1 MNKLLTLSLTIIFAS
16 LFFQSCSNEE
26 QDLPEGESPNVPDK
40 DSSIDSDGK
49 TYCTWIKDASYYIGI
64 YNTETKD
71 KIAEIPTV
79 IEGGLN
85 QTANMHYGESKGYTI
100 NGCYILDI
108 KKNEKDIY
116 ILLEYSEDKYE
127 LGITEL
133 LMLRDNK
140 ITKRIKYT
148 NGIGRPNKL
157 IYWYDKEIV
166 ATANGDLSKYASD
179 DFYIYSSGLDLVYN
193 SSEMSN
199 YYFFLNT
206 HPVDTY
212 RFIWILDDY
221 IRLKDIKKGFDELWS
236 YKYTDENVVIKQK
249 EINVNG
255 ETVEISME
263 FVYKDGSKEIKS
275 FKLNLEDGS
284 LIE

>member
-40 DSSIDSDGK
+40 DSSIDFDGK
-49 TYCTWIKDASYYIGI
+49 TYCTWIKDASYIGI

>member
-26 QDLPEGESPNVPDK
+26 QDLPAGESPDK
-40 DSSIDSDGK
+40 DSSIDFDGK

>member
-1 MNKLLTLSLTIIFAS
+1 M
-16 LFFQSCSNEE
+16 
-26 QDLPEGESPNVPDK
+26 
-40 DSSIDSDGK
+40 SS
-49 TYCTWIKDASYYIGI
+49 
-64 YNTETKD
+64 TK
-71 KIAEIPTV
+71 
-79 IEGGLN
+79 
-85 QTANMHYGESKGYTI
+85 
-100 NGCYILDI
+100 ILDI

>member
-40 DSSIDSDGK
+40 DSSIDGK

>member
-40 DSSIDSDGK
+40 DFDGK

>member
-1 MNKLLTLSLTIIFAS
+1 MISTF
-16 LFFQSCSNEE
+16 
-26 QDLPEGESPNVPDK
+26 
-40 DSSIDSDGK
+40 
-49 TYCTWIKDASYYIGI
+49 
-64 YNTETKD
+64 
-71 KIAEIPTV
+71 
-79 IEGGLN
+79 IE
-85 QTANMHYGESKGYTI
+85 
-100 NGCYILDI
+100 
-108 KKNEKDIY
+108 
-116 ILLEYSEDKYE
+116 
-127 LGITEL
+127 
-133 LMLRDNK
+133 
-140 ITKRIKYT
+140 
-148 NGIGRPNKL
+148 
-157 IYWYDKEIV
+157 
-166 ATANGDLSKYASD
+166 
-179 DFYIYSSGLDLVYN
+179 SGLDLVYN

>member
-40 DSSIDSDGK
+40 DSSIDFDGK

-199 YYFFLNT
+199 
-206 HPVDTY
+206 PVDTY

>member
-1 MNKLLTLSLTIIFAS
+1 MLYFR
-16 LFFQSCSNEE
+16 
-26 QDLPEGESPNVPDK
+26 
-40 DSSIDSDGK
+40 
-49 TYCTWIKDASYYIGI
+49 Y
-64 YNTETKD
+64 
-71 KIAEIPTV
+71 
-79 IEGGLN
+79 
-85 QTANMHYGESKGYTI
+85 
-100 NGCYILDI
+100 

-221 IRLKDIKKGFDELWS
+221 IRLKDIKKDLTS
-236 YKYTDENVVIKQK
+236 YGRTNTQTK
-249 EINVNG
+249 
-255 ETVEISME
+255 MLL
-263 FVYKDGSKEIKS
+263 
-275 FKLNLEDGS
+275 LNKRRLMLTGKPLRLAWNLS
-284 LIE
+284 IRMVPKK

>member
-40 DSSIDSDGK
+40 DSSIDFDGK

-116 ILLEYSEDKYE
+116 KY
-127 LGITEL
+127 
-133 LMLRDNK
+133 
-140 ITKRIKYT
+140 Y
-148 NGIGRPNKL
+148 
-157 IYWYDKEIV
+157 
-166 ATANGDLSKYASD
+166 
-179 DFYIYSSGLDLVYN
+179 
-193 SSEMSN
+193 
-199 YYFFLNT
+199 
-206 HPVDTY
+206 
-212 RFIWILDDY
+212 
-221 IRLKDIKKGFDELWS
+221 
-236 YKYTDENVVIKQK
+236 
-249 EINVNG
+249 
-255 ETVEISME
+255 
-263 FVYKDGSKEIKS
+263 
-275 FKLNLEDGS
+275 
-284 LIE
+284 

>member
-26 QDLPEGESPNVPDK
+26 QPEGESPNVPDK
-40 DSSIDSDGK
+40 DSSIDFDGK

>member
-40 DSSIDSDGK
+40 DSSIDFDGK

-221 IRLKDIKKGFDELWS
+221 IRLKEDKKGFDELWS

>member
-40 DSSIDSDGK
+40 DSSIDFDGK

-221 IRLKDIKKGFDELWS
+221 IRLKDIKKGFEELWS

>member
-40 DSSIDSDGK
+40 DSSIDFDGK

-221 IRLKDIKKGFDELWS
+221 IRLKDIKKGFGELWS

>member
-40 DSSIDSDGK
+40 DSSIDFDGK

-221 IRLKDIKKGFDELWS
+221 IRLKNNKKGFDELWS

>member
-40 DSSIDSDGK
+40 DSSIDFDGK

-116 ILLEYSEDKYE
+116 ILLEYSE